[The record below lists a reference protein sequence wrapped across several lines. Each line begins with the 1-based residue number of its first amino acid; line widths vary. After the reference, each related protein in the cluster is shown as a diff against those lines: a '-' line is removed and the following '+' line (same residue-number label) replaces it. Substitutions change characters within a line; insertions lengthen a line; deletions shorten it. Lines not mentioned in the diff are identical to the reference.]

1 MHSAWAPNSMLYC
14 WNILCQHIHT
24 LPSSLHLHTDDQR
37 WLLAVPARHHAGT
50 LPYTG
55 PEHLPG
61 QHSQKHA
68 GGLGWQSWWL
78 HHTLT
83 AGSYQYCS
91 HVVRLAEGQG
101 GASKINKTRHS
112 SSDTEN
118 LTYPHWS
125 VWWHHFYYKRCHHS
139 LLPHCIIYCAA
150 SSIILLQVAH
160 FSAYITQ
167 VWFISQSVSQYCSNN
182 VARPFQYFPTC
193 MTKCTNPF
201 SQHDKDT

>member
-1 MHSAWAPNSMLYC
+1 MHSAWTSNSMSYW
-14 WNILCQHIHT
+14 WNVLCQHIHA
-24 LPSSLHLHTDDQR
+24 LASSFHMHTDDQC
-37 WLLAVPARHHAGT
+37 WLLAVPARHNAGT
-50 LPYTG
+50 LSYTG

-78 HHTLT
+78 YHTLT
-83 AGSYQYCS
+83 AGSYQYCF
-91 HVVRLAEGQG
+91 HVVCLAEGQG

-118 LTYPHWS
+118 LTQSIPS
-125 VWWHHFYYKRCHHS
+125 LKWHHFYWKWCHHM
-139 LLPHCIIYCAA
+139 LLPHRIIYCAT

-167 VWFISQSVSQYCSNN
+167 LWFISQSVGQSVCQSIL
-182 VARPFQYFPTC
+182 F
-193 MTKCTNPF
+193 
-201 SQHDKDT
+201 